1 MFTEH
6 QHLLVAALS
15 ALKACKGVLNS
26 MQDDQLLGQMRT
38 DNNRLNYNT
47 QDTMIGTPS
56 GDDQ

>member
-26 MQDDQLLGQMRT
+26 MQDDQLLGEMRT
-38 DNNRLNYNT
+38 QQTTLNYEGIDNNSGT
-47 QDTMIGTPS
+47 SQD
-56 GDDQ
+56 